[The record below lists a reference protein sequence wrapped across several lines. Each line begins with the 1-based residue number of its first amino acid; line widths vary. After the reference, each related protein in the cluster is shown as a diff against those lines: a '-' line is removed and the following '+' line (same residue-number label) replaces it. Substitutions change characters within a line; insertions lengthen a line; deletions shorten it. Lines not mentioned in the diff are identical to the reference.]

1 MVSMH
6 RPSHLHALCL
16 FLGLW
21 LLTGCANSLDMSD
34 RQLSRVE
41 PNEGLVIGS
50 ILVDA
55 HEVPSRSWTTSLF
68 GRKAAG
74 FTYDFEIVH
83 VTETDPQGE
92 FPYADRYELEVEPG
106 VERTFMARLKAGDYL
121 IKRFHHEGLS
131 AMGGGVGVLFS
142 VDPGMTQYVGRLRL
156 SLPERVT
163 LGTGFTFRVENA
175 HDETVAAV
183 KAVKQIVPQPVVN
196 VPMHARS
203 R

>member
-1 MVSMH
+1 
-6 RPSHLHALCL
+6 LL
-16 FLGLW
+16 F
-21 LLTGCANSLDMSD
+21 TGCAKSLDMSNH
-34 RQLSRVE
+34 QLSRVE

-55 HEVPSRSWTTSLF
+55 HEVPSPSWTTSLF

-74 FTYDFEIVH
+74 FTYDFEIVR

-142 VDPGMTQYVGRLRL
+142 VGPGMTQYVGRLHL

-163 LGTGFTFRVENA
+163 LGAGYTFRVENA
-175 HDETVAAV
+175 HHETVGTV
-183 KAVKQIVPQPVVN
+183 KAVKQVVPQPVVN
-196 VPMHARS
+196 VPMHARP